1 MTDSASTLAV
11 GVDVS
16 KEFLDVA
23 RSDQKTSWRQ
33 PNDPAGIQALVEQLA
48 DAAPACIVVES
59 TGGLERPLI
68 AAILDAGLPVALVN
82 PGNVRDLAKA
92 LGILAKTDAIDAKLL
107 ARFGQ
112 LAAPR
117 LLEKQLQIQAE
128 LAALVTCRRQ
138 LVKSRTEQ
146 VNRLGATSS
155 KPAQTALNAV
165 IHTLDDQIA
174 TLDQAISD
182 HIDSND
188 QWKTSVD
195 TLRSAPGVGDV
206 LAVTLI
212 AQLPELGKL
221 DHRKIAALVGVAPI
235 NHDSGRFKGKRAIRG
250 GRAAVRAVLYMAT
263 LAALR
268 CNRLIKAFADRQR
281 ALGKAAKQVIVACMH
296 KLLTLLNTMT
306 RDNLQWSD
314 LNVVKNA

>member
-1 MTDSASTLAV
+1 MTTSPSKPAV
-11 GVDVS
+11 GIDVS

-23 RSDQKTSWRQ
+23 RSDQKHSWRR
-33 PNDPAGIQALVEQLA
+33 PNNPAGFQSLIEELT
-48 DAAPACIVVES
+48 AASPSCVVIES
-59 TGGLERPLI
+59 TGGLERPLV
-68 AAILDAGLPVALVN
+68 AALLDAGLPVALVN
-82 PGNVRDLAKA
+82 PGNVRDLARA
-92 LGILAKTDAIDAKLL
+92 LGILAKTDAIDARLL
-107 ARFGQ
+107 ARFGE

-146 VNRLGATSS
+146 ANRLETTSS
-155 KPAQTALNAV
+155 KPARAALSAV
-165 IHTLDDQIA
+165 ISTLEKEIDR
-174 TLDQAISD
+174 LDSAISD

-188 QWKTSVD
+188 QWKKSAD

-221 DHRKIAALVGVAPI
+221 DHRRIAALVGVAPM

-263 LAALR
+263 VTAIR
-268 CNRLIKAFADRQR
+268 CNELIKAHAQR
-281 ALGKAAKQVIVACMH
+281 LRAKGKAAKQVIVACMH

-306 RDNLQWSD
+306 RDNLLWSE
-314 LNVVKNA
+314 LKVVKKT